1 MQKQDG
7 NINDAIKM
15 QQQKIG
21 NLELLVH
28 SIMELLDEED
38 IMTTSEIDQKAK
50 ELVDQMKGKVEKESV
65 DINTDD

>member
-28 SIMELLDEED
+28 SIMELLDEQD

>member
-38 IMTTSEIDQKAK
+38 IMTTKEIDQKAK

>member
-38 IMTTSEIDQKAK
+38 IMTTSEIDNKAK

>member
-38 IMTTSEIDQKAK
+38 IMTTKEIDRKAK
-50 ELVDQMKGKVEKESV
+50 ELVDEMKGKVEKESV

>member
-38 IMTTSEIDQKAK
+38 IMTTKEIDNKAK

-65 DINTDD
+65 DLNTDD

>member
-28 SIMELLDEED
+28 SMMELLDEED
-38 IMTTSEIDQKAK
+38 IMTSEEIDQKAK

>member
-38 IMTTSEIDQKAK
+38 IMTTNEIDQKAK
-50 ELVDQMKGKVEKESV
+50 ELVDQMKGKVEKESI